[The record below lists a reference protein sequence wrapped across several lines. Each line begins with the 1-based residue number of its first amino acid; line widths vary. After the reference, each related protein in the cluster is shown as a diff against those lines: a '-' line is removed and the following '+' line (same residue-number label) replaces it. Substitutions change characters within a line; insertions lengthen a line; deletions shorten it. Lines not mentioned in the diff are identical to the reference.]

1 MALEYPEVEV
11 SHLLI
16 DTAAMDLV
24 RHPRQVFF
32 LAKPVQLGTTLFYWS
47 YVS

>member
-1 MALEYPEVEV
+1 MLWRKRVTAVALEYPEVEV

-24 RHPRQVFF
+24 RYPRQVFF
-32 LAKPVQLGTTLFYWS
+32 
-47 YVS
+47 